1 MKLLRLILSIMM
13 LLGFSS
19 YAGATII
26 NLGNGAFYYT
36 GLTIT
41 QPQNLV
47 NNYLSLLGS
56 EVGPLPDADLSD
68 AVYKVSIPNNLNT
81 EDPGGTGS
89 YVPGQSGSEQENP
102 APVPEPATMLL
113 LGTGL
118 VMTVGYMKKLRRLA

>member
-1 MKLLRLILSIMM
+1 MILSIVM

-19 YAGATII
+19 HAGATII

-47 NNYLSLLGS
+47 NNYLSLFGS
-56 EVGPLPDADLSD
+56 EVGHLPDAVLSEV
-68 AVYKVSIPNNLNT
+68 VYKVPLLNNLNT
-81 EDPGGTGS
+81 PDLGGTGS
-89 YVPGQSGSEQENP
+89 YGPEQNGGP
-102 APVPEPATMLL
+102 APVPEPSTMLL

-118 VMTVGYMKKLRRLA
+118 VMFVKYTKKLRWLP